1 MDGGITGFL
10 LKGSNEEK
18 IFPSLDRLIYKH
30 LIKAVSLPVKLR
42 SALECI
48 FQRAFF
54 VCIRRSHIDSYPFP
68 LDLKLY
74 HQYYP
79 VEPQKVTQVSSN
91 NISPTD
97 VTAEQASMRN
107 DIKNNMNSNP
117 GGFNPHNNYKTT
129 KSPVEIAPTN
139 VTPTMVKRTESINST
154 LSLNTSLASTRAL
167 NPIYTCKLVYL
178 GCRDCELLY
187 GSAAIDR
194 SISSLLNHDGNNFKS
209 SSLVEL
215 KIQRSGVT
223 LTDEERKLFFRKHFN
238 KRNIIGGHVDPSFRT
253 VNVEAYWLGRK

>member
-1 MDGGITGFL
+1 
-10 LKGSNEEK
+10 
-18 IFPSLDRLIYKH
+18 
-30 LIKAVSLPVKLR
+30 
-42 SALECI
+42 
-48 FQRAFF
+48 
-54 VCIRRSHIDSYPFP
+54 
-68 LDLKLY
+68 
-74 HQYYP
+74 
-79 VEPQKVTQVSSN
+79 
-91 NISPTD
+91 
-97 VTAEQASMRN
+97 
-107 DIKNNMNSNP
+107 
-117 GGFNPHNNYKTT
+117 
-129 KSPVEIAPTN
+129 
-139 VTPTMVKRTESINST
+139 MVKRTESINST

-253 VNVEAYWLGRK
+253 VNVEAYRGLKKGALLFGIVVKASGSQNQCHIMAEVDENVTSNSIVDKIQLFIKNQLV